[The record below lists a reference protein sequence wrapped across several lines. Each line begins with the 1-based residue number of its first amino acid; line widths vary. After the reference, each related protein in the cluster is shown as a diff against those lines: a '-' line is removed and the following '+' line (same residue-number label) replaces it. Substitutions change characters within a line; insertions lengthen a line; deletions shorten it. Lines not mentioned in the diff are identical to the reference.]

1 MEGLDQ
7 RCTVEPGEAFFARLP
22 DQPAVFLVELETPGA
37 QPYLG
42 RTASLQR
49 ALRQLLDPAAPAT
62 SRSRP
67 RLAGLA
73 RSVAYRLTGSR
84 FEQDLL
90 VYRLARRLFPAD
102 YRRRLRLRGPLL
114 LKLDLARPYPRLR
127 LARQVRADGACYLGP
142 FPTRAAAAEAASAL
156 AGLFRIRRCHLRI
169 EPDPSFPGCIYGEMK
184 QCLAPCQAAVSQAEY
199 AAAVASLAA
208 FCHTR
213 GASLAAPLEQ
223 ERAQAAGAEDFE
235 RAAAVQKKLD
245 RVAAVVHRLP
255 EPVRTL
261 ERFEAVVLQPSAHP
275 AAVEVFRI
283 AHGAISGPATLDF
296 GGLASAPRSAETL
309 LREWLEAPDPPTT
322 PEEQT
327 DHLAL
332 LARWLYARPRTGE
345 LLFREGAPGGGWPYR
360 RIVRACARLLGP
372 AAERPFAAGGKRSES
387 A

>member
-1 MEGLDQ
+1 MEELDQ
-7 RCTVEPGEAFFARLP
+7 HCAVEPGEAFFARLP
-22 DQPAVFLVELETPGA
+22 EQPAVFVVELEAAGA

-42 RTASLQR
+42 RTSSLRR
-49 ALRQLLDPAAPAT
+49 ALRQLLDPSAPPAG
-62 SRSRP
+62 RSRP

-73 RSVAYRLTGSR
+73 RSVSYRLTGSR

-90 VYRLARRLFPAD
+90 VYRLARRLFPD
-102 YRRRLRLRGPLL
+102 DWRRRLRLRPPLL

-142 FPTRAAAAEAASAL
+142 FPTRAAAAEAATAL
-156 AGLFRIRRCHLRI
+156 AGLFRIRRCHIRI
-169 EPDPSFPGCIYGEMK
+169 EPDPAFPGCIYGEMK

-199 AAAVASLAA
+199 AAAVGALAE

-223 ERAQAAGAEDFE
+223 ERALAAGTEDFE
-235 RAAAVQKKLD
+235 RAAAVQKRLD
-245 RVAAVVHRLP
+245 RVAAAVQRLP

-261 ERFEAVVLQPSAHP
+261 EKLEAVVLQPSAHP

-283 AHGAISGPATLDF
+283 AHGTIAGPARLDF

-309 LREWLEAPDPPTT
+309 LRQWLEAPAPPTT

-332 LARWLYARPRTGE
+332 LARWLYARPRSGE

-372 AAERPFAAGGKRSES
+372 AAERPFAAGRSRPES